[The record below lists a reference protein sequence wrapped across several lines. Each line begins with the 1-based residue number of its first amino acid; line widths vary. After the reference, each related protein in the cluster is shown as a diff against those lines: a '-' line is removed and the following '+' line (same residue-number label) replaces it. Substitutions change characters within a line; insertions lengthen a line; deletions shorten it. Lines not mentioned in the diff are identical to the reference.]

1 MFVIYKLDV
10 KETVI
15 LCLTRQLPGKKA
27 VTRGAGSIG
36 LIIVFIFLRLREEG
50 GRVISDCY
58 IVVCAP
64 TPYLSK

>member
-1 MFVIYKLDV
+1 MFVICKLDV

-15 LCLTRQLPGKKA
+15 LCLTRQLLDRKA

-36 LIIVFIFLRLREEG
+36 LIIVFIFLQLREG

-64 TPYLSK
+64 TRYLSK